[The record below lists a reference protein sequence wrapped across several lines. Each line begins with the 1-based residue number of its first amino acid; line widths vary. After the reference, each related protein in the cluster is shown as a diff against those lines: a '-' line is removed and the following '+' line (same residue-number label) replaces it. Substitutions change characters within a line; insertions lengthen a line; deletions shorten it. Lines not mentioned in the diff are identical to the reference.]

1 MADSTDSDPIGILEL
16 SEQAKVSPR
25 TIRYYIQQGLLP
37 APETRGPGA
46 HYGPEHV
53 DRLRLIR
60 RLQSEH
66 LPLSEIRK
74 RIDTLQ
80 PEEISQLLRT
90 RPDRHPDSASDY
102 VRKVLSEG
110 VGSAKLREPAMS
122 VPPAILREYQQ
133 PSHSTPHRAQW
144 ERFTLSPDVEIH
156 VRRPV
161 SREDNRRIERLLESA
176 REIFKEELP

>member
-1 MADSTDSDPIGILEL
+1 MADSSDSDPIGILEL

-46 HYGPEHV
+46 HYGLDHV
-53 DRLRLIR
+53 NRLRLIR

-74 RIDTLQ
+74 RIDALQ
-80 PEEISQLLRT
+80 PEQISQLLRT
-90 RPDRHPDSASDY
+90 RPDRYPDSASDY

-122 VPPAILREYQQ
+122 VPPAIIRDTQQ
-133 PSHSTPHRAQW
+133 SSHAIQQRSQW
-144 ERFTLSPDVEIH
+144 ERFALSTDVEIH

-161 SREDNRRIERLLESA
+161 SREENRRIERLLESA